1 MLERDKIRIIKFYIV
16 RYKFGGKKM
25 DAGALIVFVVSVIG
39 CGLFG
44 IYVGFHPE
52 EKQNKEND

>member
-1 MLERDKIRIIKFYIV
+1 
-16 RYKFGGKKM
+16 M

-44 IYVGFHPE
+44 IYVGFHPK

>member
-1 MLERDKIRIIKFYIV
+1 MNI
-16 RYKFGGKKM
+16 GS
-25 DAGALIVFVVSVIG
+25 LIVFVVSVIA

-44 IYVGFHPE
+44 IYVGFHRE

>member
-1 MLERDKIRIIKFYIV
+1 
-16 RYKFGGKKM
+16 M